1 MVQIVYM
8 YSLLYT
14 EVRWT
19 VVWAL
24 LWDLGFIRASRT
36 FARGLAARRE
46 PAAPARPSRLA
57 LGPSRRLGRRGVE
70 SHQGGAGVEV
80 WSLEPQAKGPP
91 NETDFGG
98 PSAHKSEPTSW

>member
-70 SHQGGAGVEV
+70 SHHVTRGRWSGGVE
-80 WSLEPQAKGPP
+80 PGA
-91 NETDFGG
+91 
-98 PSAHKSEPTSW
+98 TSQRSS

>member
-1 MVQIVYM
+1 VDPWVDRRMGSTLGPWI
-8 YSLLYT
+8 YSRVTNLRPRT
-14 EVRWT
+14 
-19 VVWAL
+19 
-24 LWDLGFIRASRT
+24 SRT
-36 FARGLAARRE
+36 ARAR
-46 PAAPARPSRLA
+46 AAPARPSRLA

-70 SHQGGAGVEV
+70 SQGLE

>member
-1 MVQIVYM
+1 MG
-8 YSLLYT
+8 L
-14 EVRWT
+14 
-19 VVWAL
+19 WAL

-70 SHQGGAGVEV
+70 SHQGLE

-98 PSAHKSEPTSW
+98 PSAHKSEPMSW